1 MVYTVRWIG
10 FGLSH
15 SLARTVVHFF
25 PSSNVVTAPYPV
37 NTKIQVL
44 STGAGDH
51 SVILEGARLHQPDGV
66 RMEAAFP
73 TLAQG
78 TGIYAVVVEITGA
91 SQRID
96 LTASQ
101 CIVEIVTA
109 NGKIRY
115 RPSEVSG
122 SANNTEPISSIAYS
136 DASVKSSLV
145 FVNTSARALEVSGLD
160 NQPYIIA
167 AAGVTECPL
176 SSNFFESGVSYQSER
191 DVHYS
196 ASIKLPPN
204 VCNSEITTFL
214 MERDVSTD
222 RVIGINQINFT

>member
-1 MVYTVRWIG
+1 MVYSVRWIG

-37 NTKIQVL
+37 NTKIQVF

-78 TGIYAVVVEITGA
+78 TGTYAVLVEITGT

-115 RPSEVSG
+115 RPTEVS
-122 SANNTEPISSIAYS
+122 SKATSENPISAITYS
-136 DASVKSSLV
+136 DAFVKSSLV
-145 FVNTSARALEVSGLD
+145 FVNTSHKALEVSGLD
-160 NQPYIIA
+160 SQTYVIA
-167 AAGVTECPL
+167 ASGVTECPL
-176 SSNFFESGVSYQSER
+176 SANFFDSGVSYQSER

-196 ASIKLPPN
+196 APIKLPPN